1 MAGQALTYKIGQQKM
16 LELRER
22 AKVHLRD
29 KIDIKAFR
37 DELLGAGALPL
48 DLLEQRVD
56 VWLTEQM
63 K

>member
-1 MAGQALTYKIGQQKM
+1 MPGQALTYKIGQQKM
-16 LELRER
+16 LDLRER
-22 AKVHLRD
+22 AELHLRD

>member
-1 MAGQALTYKIGQQKM
+1 MPGQALTYKIGQQKM

-22 AKVHLRD
+22 AELHLRD